1 MTNMDEKNSSGKKFN
16 IKAIKP
22 KVVRIQEERL
32 VKSSFLPDGGLLP
45 LVIEPDAKDVDLVE
59 WATNNRAFI
68 ETRLLSHGALLFR
81 NFNLNLAHD
90 FERFAT
96 SICPDLF
103 NDNGEHPR
111 QNISGKVYTPV
122 FYPPEKK
129 ILWHNENSFNHRWP
143 VKIWFGCVR
152 PADEGGETPIVDS
165 RDVYELL
172 DPRIREPF
180 CEKQIMYVRNYGKGP
195 GLEWQT
201 VFNTRDK
208 ADVEQRC
215 RDSLME
221 FEWTA
226 NDGLRT
232 CAVRPAV
239 VSHPRTGQPVWF
251 NQAQHWHLS
260 CLDEAT
266 RKSLVSVFAEK
277 DLPRNCYYG
286 DGSTIEDGV
295 MQTILTI
302 YQRLETRFSW
312 QRNDIMMLDNLLTA
326 HARNPFSG
334 ERKLLVAMGEMLSYA
349 EL

>member
-1 MTNMDEKNSSGKKFN
+1 MPVTKF
-16 IKAIKP
+16 KRIKP
-22 KVVRIQEERL
+22 KAMRFEEENM
-32 VKSSFLPDGGLLP
+32 VKSGFLPGRGPIP
-45 LVIEPDAKDVDLVE
+45 LVIEPGVEHVDLVE
-59 WATNNRAFI
+59 WAENNRAFI
-68 ETRLLSHGALLFR
+68 ETRLLNHGALLFR
-81 NFNLNLAHD
+81 NFKLNLAAD
-90 FERFAT
+90 FERFAA
-96 SICPDLF
+96 SICEDLF
-103 NDNGEHPR
+103 NENGEHPR
-111 QNISGKVYTPV
+111 QNISGNVYTPV
-122 FYPPEKK
+122 FYPAEKK

-143 VKIWFGCVR
+143 VKIWFGCVQ
-152 PADEGGETPIVDS
+152 PAAQGGETPIVDS
-165 RDVYELL
+165 REVYERL

-201 VFNTRDK
+201 VFNTTDK
-208 ADVEQRC
+208 EEVERRC

-232 CAVRPAV
+232 RAVRPAV
-239 VSHPRTGQPVWF
+239 VSHPQTGQPVWF

-266 RKSLVSVFAEK
+266 RKSLVSVFAAK

-286 DGSTIEDGV
+286 DGSPIENAV
-295 MQTILTI
+295 MQEILRV
-302 YQRLETRFSW
+302 YQRLETSFSW

-349 EL
+349 EV

>member
-1 MTNMDEKNSSGKKFN
+1 MSPAEFSIKK
-16 IKAIKP
+16 IKP
-22 KVVRIQEERL
+22 KAVTLEEENL
-32 VKSSFLPDGGLLP
+32 VKSGLLPSGGPLP
-45 LVIEPDAKDVDLVE
+45 LVIEPDADDVDLVE
-59 WATNNRAFI
+59 WAENNRAFI
-68 ETRLLSHGALLFR
+68 ETRLLNYGALLFR
-81 NFNLNLAHD
+81 NFQLNLASD
-90 FERFAT
+90 FERFAA
-96 SICPDLF
+96 SICEDLF
-103 NDNGEHPR
+103 HENGEHPR

-129 ILWHNENSFNHRWP
+129 ILWHNENSFNQRWP
-143 VKIWFGCVR
+143 VKIWFGCVH
-152 PADEGGETPIVDS
+152 PAAQGGETPVVDS
-165 RDVYELL
+165 RAVYESL

-195 GLEWQT
+195 GLEWQA
-201 VFNTRDK
+201 VFNTTDK
-208 ADVEQRC
+208 AEVERRC
-215 RDSLME
+215 RESLME

-232 CAVRPAV
+232 CAIRPAV
-239 VSHPRTGQPVWF
+239 VSHPQTGQAVWF

-286 DGSTIEDGV
+286 DGSPIEDAV
-295 MQTILTI
+295 MQEILTV
-302 YQRLETRFSW
+302 YEQLETSFSW

-334 ERKLLVAMGEMLSYA
+334 DRKLLVAMGEMLSYA
-349 EL
+349 EV